1 MANIWRFELEGVDD
15 ISGAVFMSHVHYRT
29 DVPILGSEPSAPDAL
44 DIILGYFSSATH
56 NLSWWTNVM
65 SDAGRLTEARVRQEV
80 ANPGVDIPET
90 ASEPL
95 SLPGTL
101 GTPGTDALPT
111 AMCVWFQF
119 GSGNAIRSARGGTHS
134 PPTDAAARL
143 NGSGRWDDSTGY
155 WTNITTLGSRIQ
167 GQISDAF
174 GEGGDFNPGV
184 YSRTR
189 RKRGLDPFFFE
200 LTSVVPSVKPRWL
213 RRREA

>member
-1 MANIWRFELEGVDD
+1 MAKIWRFELEGTDD

-29 DVPILGSEPSAPDAL
+29 DVPILGSEPSAPDVL
-44 DIILGYFSSATH
+44 DMVLGHYSSATH
-56 NLSWWTNVM
+56 NCSYFTNVM
-65 SDAGRLTEARVRQEV
+65 SDAGRLTEARVREEV
-80 ANPGVDIPET
+80 ADPGVDIPEA

-111 AMCVWFQF
+111 AMCVWFAF
-119 GSGNAIRSARGGTHS
+119 GTGNAIRSGRGGTHS

-155 WTNITTLGSRIQ
+155 WTNIGILGDRIKDPL
-167 GQISDAF
+167 SDVF
-174 GEGGDFNPGV
+174 GEGGDINPGV

-189 RKRGLDPFFFE
+189 RRRGLDPFFFE
-200 LTSVVPSVKPRWL
+200 TTSVVPSVRPRWL
-213 RRREA
+213 RRRES